1 MDKAT
6 HGRYCD
12 QWSLIRSSIIMFL
25 ILMTFSS
32 IKPATLQCFG
42 RKRIQFGFSLPWSS
56 AAANV
61 HHNHCF
67 LNSPLLRV
75 EECVDDVKPVR
86 RGFLRKGGGRHDPED
101 SEVTAMIMVV
111 VV

>member
-1 MDKAT
+1 M
-6 HGRYCD
+6 
-12 QWSLIRSSIIMFL
+12 IRSSIIMFL

-32 IKPATLQCFG
+32 IKPATLQCIG
-42 RKRIQFGFSLPWSS
+42 RKRIQFGFSLSWSS
-56 AAANV
+56 SYVANV

-67 LNSPLLRV
+67 SQLSLLRV
-75 EECVDDVKPVR
+75 EECVDDAKPVR